1 MLGYTLLLAI
11 LIIICALG
19 LGSGIYIIYS
29 IIKDKPL
36 VHPPSNS
43 FIATYLGRG
52 RLLKVK
58 LFIIGISMSLGWLFV
73 LWGLL
78 FAK

>member
-1 MLGYTLLLAI
+1 MLEYILLLTI
-11 LIIICALG
+11 LIIICTLG

-58 LFIIGISMSLGWLFV
+58 LFIIGISMSLGWLLV
-73 LWGLL
+73 LWAVI
-78 FAK
+78 FAR